1 MSNTIKNEARWRGG
15 LEAGQKALSPD
26 TVINYNDV
34 VKRLE
39 AYAETNRSEASARA
53 FLQSMTDYELEANID
68 AIRDALNLEKAFIRK
83 LHKAETK
90 SHGTGLDFDEPQPAS
105 EPQDGAKLLQD
116 IQLQIRRFI
125 IADTDSILA
134 AALWIVLAHLT
145 DSVAVLPL
153 LVLNSPVKACGK
165 SSFLDVIARLV
176 PKAIPV
182 ANISTAALF
191 RSIDQYKPTLLIDEA
206 DHLFQDN
213 NDLRTLLNA
222 GFSRNNAFALRTVA
236 VGDNFESRMFSTW
249 GAKALALIGRLP
261 DTLESRS
268 VIVPMRRKLPS
279 EHTERLRSD
288 IDQGFVPLK
297 ARIIRWARD
306 NAGKIAATDP
316 VIPDGLTDRQADIW
330 RELLRIADVV
340 DADIGYEARIAARS
354 ICDIANATDSG
365 DFATLLLQDLK
376 TMFESEPS
384 RTAWPSYMIIQYL
397 TAIEGRPW
405 AEYRHGKPLSENGLA
420 RLLARFDIRP
430 LKLDS
435 NSRGYKL
442 SQFNDVLSRYLPN
455 STAIPPLSDDKSLL
469 NNELQNSGCY
479 GGSTS
484 QPPQVEVAQ
493 IPEAVS
499 PDWPAQAVSPEI
511 EKVLDETRGLDIW

>member
-1 MSNTIKNEARWRGG
+1 MSSVNNARFGAWPDT
-15 LEAGQKALSPD
+15 GQQDVGKKALS
-26 TVINYNDV
+26 TAIVINNNDV
-34 VKRLE
+34 LKRLQEYTSCTPNRTE
-39 AYAETNRSEASARA
+39 ATDRA
-53 FLQSMTDYELEANID
+53 FLQLLTDYELEKNID
-68 AIRDALNLEKAFIRK
+68 AIKNALNLEKAFIRK
-83 LHKAETK
+83 LHKAEAE
-90 SHGTGLDFDEPQPAS
+90 SQGTGIDFDEPEPAS

-125 IADTDSILA
+125 VADHNSILA
-134 AALWIVLAHLT
+134 AALWIVLAHLADT
-145 DSVAVLPL
+145 AAVLPL

-165 SSFLDVIARLV
+165 SSFLDVISRLV
-176 PKAIPV
+176 PRAIPV

-191 RSIDQYKPTLLIDEA
+191 RSIDQFKPTLLIDEA
-206 DHLFQDN
+206 DHLFSDN

-222 GFSRNNAFALRTVA
+222 GFSRSNAFTLRTVA

-268 VIVPMRRKLPS
+268 VIVPMRRKLPG
-279 EHTERLRSD
+279 EKTERLRAD
-288 IDQGFVPLK
+288 VDQGFVPLK
-297 ARIIRWARD
+297 ARIARWARD
-306 NAGKIAATDP
+306 NAAKIAATDP
-316 VIPDGLTDRQADIW
+316 AIPDGLTDRQADIW
-330 RELLRIADVV
+330 RELLRIADVA
-340 DADIGYEARIAARS
+340 DNDIGYMARIAARA
-354 ICDIANATDSG
+354 ICDIANAADSG

-384 RTAWPSYMIIQYL
+384 RTSWPSYSIIQYL

-405 AEYRHGKPLSENGLA
+405 AEYKHGKPLTENGLA

-442 SQFNDVLSRYLPN
+442 AQFADTFSRYTPV
-455 STAIPPLSDDKSLL
+455 STAIPPLNDDIPIQDS
-469 NNELQNSGCY
+469 ELQNSGCY

-484 QPPQVEVAQ
+484 QPPQVEAAQ

-499 PDWPAQAVSPEI
+499 PDIQ
-511 EKVLDETRGLDIW
+511 KMLDETMGLDIW